1 MSGKQTLPV
10 GAGCSNAHRR
20 NPRRSKIPLFEEMT
34 YAAMIGQSAEGFR
47 VRQLV
52 TIHVVE
58 SRGAGNFT
66 GPIKHAESCMQKCS
80 TCLKL
85 LEF

>member
-1 MSGKQTLPV
+1 MSRKQTLPM
-10 GAGCSNAHRR
+10 GAGCSNVHRR

-52 TIHVVE
+52 LRYK
-58 SRGAGNFT
+58 SRQPLGNYPF
-66 GPIKHAESCMQKCS
+66 
-80 TCLKL
+80 LY
-85 LEF
+85 FNN